1 MSFSEALAESFM
13 EGRKVC
19 HSKEG
24 ATIMRWI
31 TRHVVFTLCFSLGST
46 VWYILAHKQTVL
58 AQQPALIAEKISDN
72 QAKAQLKAEPQEQ
85 QPVDEPIQSIKFGP
99 IEPITGYVNTKT
111 LILRESA
118 DANAPIK
125 SRLKTKDYTQLMVLG
140 ATPDFLHVKITIND
154 EANGGAKEGEQE
166 FEGWTTWDSVVM
178 DLSAIVLDAET
189 GQVVSRVP
197 LHDGLYSVT
206 FSPDGS
212 RALFF
217 RNSDAIGGTADEVRT
232 SDYTLTR
239 SLTAGDNTNL
249 GTLFYGPADGDLYA
263 AVQAPN
269 DSPSPTHNGK
279 AHLMRLGEGGAE
291 RVPLD
296 FRLGDINFGISRD
309 GLLGFIM
316 QREAGN
322 FDELMVDVIELSSMK
337 VRNTFILKGDSFP
350 ADSTEFVL
358 NREGSEL
365 YARLT
370 SNASA
375 ISVID
380 TRNGQ
385 FLRELQAGLILERS
399 YFGTGS
405 LLGDSLLLRV
415 WYKDDE
421 DDMHSLSRMHWAGAS
436 GLVAAERGV
445 DYVTE
450 AGAKRYAVNDD
461 GTRLFK
467 LDSKNHIQESIRI
480 ARPELHRGATSIDG
494 LGVFGLQASR
504 DGKRLIMFVGIYSGC

>member
-1 MSFSEALAESFM
+1 
-13 EGRKVC
+13 
-19 HSKEG
+19 
-24 ATIMRWI
+24 MRWI
-31 TRHVVFTLCFSLGST
+31 TRHVVFALCFGLGSII
-46 VWYILAHKQTVL
+46 WHILAHRQTIL
-58 AQQPALIAEKISDN
+58 AQQPILITEKIRDN
-72 QAKAQLKAEPQEQ
+72 QLKAQAAAELPQEP
-85 QPVDEPIQSIKFGP
+85 QPVDEPIPSIKFGP
-99 IEPITGYVNTKT
+99 IEPMTGYVNTKT

-118 DANAPIK
+118 DANSPVKA
-125 SRLKTKDYTQLMVLG
+125 RLKTSDYTQLLVLG
-140 ATPDFLHVKITIND
+140 ATPDALHIKITVND
-154 EANGGAKEGEQE
+154 EANYGAKEGEEE
-166 FEGWTTWDSVVM
+166 FEGWTTWGSVVM
-178 DLSAIVLDAET
+178 ELSAIILDADT
-189 GQVVSRVP
+189 GEVVSRVP
-197 LHDGLYSVT
+197 LPDDLYNVT

-269 DSPSPTHNGK
+269 DSPSSTHDGK
-279 AHLMRLGEGGAE
+279 AYLMRVGEGGAA

-296 FRLGDINFGISRD
+296 FRLGEINFGISRD
-309 GLLGFIM
+309 GLLGFIL
-316 QREAGN
+316 QREEGN
-322 FDELMVDVIELSSMK
+322 SDQLMVDVIELSSMT
-337 VRNTFILKGDSFP
+337 VRNTFILTGDSFP
-350 ADSTEFVL
+350 GDSTEFVL

-375 ISVID
+375 FSVID
-380 TRNGQ
+380 TRNGR
-385 FLRELQAGLILERS
+385 FLRELQASPILES
-399 YFGTGS
+399 AYFGPDS

-415 WYKDDE
+415 WNEEGDGIY
-421 DDMHSLSRMHWAGAS
+421 STPNFHWAGAG

-450 AGAKRYAVNDD
+450 ADAKRYAVNED

-467 LDSKNHIQESIRI
+467 LDSKNHIQERIRI
-480 ARPELHRGATSIDG
+480 ARPELHKGATSIDG
-494 LGVFGLQASR
+494 LSVFGLHASR
-504 DGKRLIMFVGIYSGC
+504 DGKRLIMFVGIHSGC